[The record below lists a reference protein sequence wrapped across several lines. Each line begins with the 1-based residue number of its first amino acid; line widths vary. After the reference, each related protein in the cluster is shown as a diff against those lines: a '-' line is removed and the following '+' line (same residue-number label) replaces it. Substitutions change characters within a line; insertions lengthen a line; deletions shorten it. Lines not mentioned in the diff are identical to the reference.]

1 MLNQLQKERPS
12 NMKKLVLLV
21 AIAIASITAF
31 GQKDYTDFETLAD
44 IQIKTK
50 LAHSKAKD
58 ASSPI
63 ELSLFFQNT
72 GTTEVIV
79 CYELYIEDEES
90 GEIRHSG
97 HKKITVRPGQKQFGK
112 ISNLTYEL
120 MGKNIDDYSNGNKRW
135 YFKSL
140 QVKNSATGE
149 VIATSSKTEE

>member
-1 MLNQLQKERPS
+1 MLNHKLKEIPN
-12 NMKKLVLLV
+12 NMKRLVLLV
-21 AIAIASITAF
+21 AIAIASITVF
-31 GQKDYTDFETLAD
+31 GQKGYADFETLAD
-44 IQIKTK
+44 VQIKTK
-50 LAHSKAKD
+50 LAHSNSKD

-72 GTTEVIV
+72 GTTEVVV

-97 HKKITVRPGQKQFGK
+97 HKEIKVKPGQKQAGK
-112 ISNLTYEL
+112 ISNLAYEL
-120 MGKNIDDYSNGNKRW
+120 LGKNIEDYTNGNKRW

-140 QVKNSATGE
+140 LVKNFATGE

>member
-1 MLNQLQKERPS
+1 MLNLQQMERPS
-12 NMKKLVLLV
+12 NMKKLVLIV
-21 AIAIASITAF
+21 AIAIASFSVF
-31 GQKDYTDFETLAD
+31 GQNGYTDFETLAD

-72 GTTEVIV
+72 GTTEAIV

-97 HKKITVRPGQKQFGK
+97 HKTVKVRPGQKQMGK
-112 ISNLTYEL
+112 ISNLCYEL
-120 MGKNIDDYSNGNKRW
+120 VGKNIDDYTNGKKRW

-140 QVKNSATGE
+140 LVKDSATGE

>member
-1 MLNQLQKERPS
+1 
-12 NMKKLVLLV
+12 MKKLVLII
-21 AIAIASITAF
+21 AIAIASLAAF
-31 GQKDYTDFETLAD
+31 GQNGYVDFETLGD

-50 LAHSKAKD
+50 LAHAKAKD

-97 HKKITVRPGQKQFGK
+97 HKKIKVRPGQKQMGK

-120 MGKNIDDYSNGNKRW
+120 VGTKIEDYTNGKKRW

-140 QVKNSATGE
+140 QIKDAVTDE